1 MINRYDCFEQSYRL
15 IMHKSFSLLS
25 AATALLFFIILES
38 CQPDEDRAHAP
49 TVAIAAEPPVSEP
62 SNSRELIIGCFEME
76 DCQAPANGVKKP
88 LPFRTEAALHKH
100 SCLRRHWHLSS
111 TTKTP

>member
-1 MINRYDCFEQSYRL
+1 
-15 IMHKSFSLLS
+15 MHKSVSLLS
-25 AATALLFFIILES
+25 AATALLFFIILKS

-76 DCQAPANGVKKP
+76 DCQAYACQWRKK
-88 LPFRTEAALHKH
+88 AASISHG
-100 SCLRRHWHLSS
+100 SS
-111 TTKTP
+111 FA